1 MGPRIREHGTAVHDN
16 TLHTRR
22 YIADLVV
29 GLGTII
35 SADVNVDNTADVTLK
50 SQSLSLGAGLESF
63 IWPTGG
69 FNARAGTITEDAVLD
84 YWWDV
89 DGIQR
94 SAKVPVT
101 VQGPRRIAKVN
112 FDEADVNGTT
122 TQNVKNLAPGLAVGV
137 ELVVEAEVSIIGLD
151 NQEFQVQFL
160 LKSNT
165 GATLD
170 SFFLHAAATGAG
182 DVFEL
187 SGKLKGSITTTVA
200 NEQFFVAVAVVLGGA
215 TWTVHSHRVYRVM
228 PGPKQWTPALLASS
242 GLGDSLFWAGAKTG
256 TVTVSLKAQ
265 VQAGFAGTVVCS
277 DRFVDLDSRLRDI
290 P

>member
-16 TLHTRR
+16 TQHSQPYVNNFLLASTL
-22 YIADLVV
+22 YDSADLTVDASASVALAGATLSALAGAQFRIAPFGGINIRPGTNAEPVV
-29 GLGTII
+29 LL
-35 SADVNVDNTADVTLK
+35 V
-50 SQSLSLGAGLESF
+50 
-63 IWPTGG
+63 
-69 FNARAGTITEDAVLD
+69 
-84 YWWDV
+84 WWDV
-89 DGIQR
+89 GGTRR
-94 SAKVPVT
+94 SAQYPVVVPPA
-101 VQGPRRIAKVN
+101 GEIFKVN
-112 FDEADVNGTT
+112 FDEADVNGTM

-137 ELVVEAEVSIIGLD
+137 ELVVEAEVSIIGLN

-215 TWTVHSHRVYRVM
+215 TWTVHSHRIYRVM
-228 PGPKQWTPALLASS
+228 GSRKRPFFMAIPSESIFHVVFWNAKKTTDQAITLMGQLLAGSV
-242 GLGDSLFWAGAKTG
+242 GN
-256 TVTVSLKAQ
+256 VIV
-265 VQAGFAGTVVCS
+265 S
-277 DRFVDLDSRLRDI
+277 DRYLSVFLIADDL